1 MPPPLLAL
9 MLLDAQADALRAA
22 HAVPDSERTTGVG
35 SPAWIVAHAAVSQD
49 AWVNAWTASLAF
61 DPWTEPVYDA
71 LYAGSFELP
80 YAETLDAMTRI
91 FARADGVLEGL
102 TADALQRT
110 SSVPPDTPWTGASVG
125 FLLAS
130 AAAHLYIHAADL
142 NARVVTAG
150 GEDLDMPRLN
160 RTRQG

>member
-1 MPPPLLAL
+1 MPPLLAL
-9 MLLDAQADALRAA
+9 MLLDAQADTLRAA
-22 HAVPDSERTTGVG
+22 HAVPDAARTTGVG
-35 SPAWIVAHAAVSQD
+35 SPAWIVAHSAVSQD
-49 AWVNAWTASLAF
+49 AWVNAWTAGFPF
-61 DPWTEPVYDA
+61 DPWSEPVYER
-71 LYAGSFELP
+71 LYSGSFEIP
-80 YAETLDAMTRI
+80 YAEALDAMTRI
-91 FARADGVLEGL
+91 FSRADDVLEAL
-102 TADALQRT
+102 TADALERT

-142 NARVVTAG
+142 NAQVVAAG